1 MKLDLKSLFLILV
14 ILIGT
19 YNLYFF
25 LLPSVTIVNHAEKTI
40 HNVHVALPSSNLN
53 FGKLEV
59 LAKNTIYYDPSQ
71 KDGSYDYTVTFEN
84 GEITSGK
91 CGQTTAN
98 QFNKRVTLTINAHN
112 VICDNAN

>member
-1 MKLDLKSLFLILV
+1 MKFGLKSLFLLLV
-14 ILIGT
+14 LAIGA
-19 YNLYFF
+19 YHLYFF

-40 HNVHVALPSSNLN
+40 QNVHVALPSSNLN
-53 FGKLEV
+53 FGKLEM
-59 LAKNTIYYDPSQ
+59 LAKNTIYYDLSQ
-71 KDGSYDYTVTFEN
+71 KDGSYDYTVIFED

-91 CGQTTAN
+91 CGQTAAN